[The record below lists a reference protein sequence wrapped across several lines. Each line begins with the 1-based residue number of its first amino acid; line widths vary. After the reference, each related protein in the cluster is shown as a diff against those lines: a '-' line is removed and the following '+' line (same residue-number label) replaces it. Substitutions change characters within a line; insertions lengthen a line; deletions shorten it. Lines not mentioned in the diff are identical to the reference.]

1 MGFTNRMGEILASA
15 NVLIHSSVGLT
26 VLEAIIRGCPV
37 ISYGFGYGHVRV
49 SNHALERFGLA
60 QVARSPVEL
69 GPAIERAL
77 AQRLEP
83 DPTFAERPS
92 TAAMIL
98 GSTRRVQP
106 LPAWRVRAL
115 RAAVTTAAAAAG
127 VIFATFLSSVAYGLV
142 SSLGVGE
149 RRHGGSHAPAGRRR
163 DGRCERQAGTGAG
176 EAAQRHGHARHV
188 RAHERVGG
196 LS

>member
-1 MGFTNRMGEILASA
+1 MAAGALATSLGAVEVALDVAEDAEVLCLCGRNEQLRERVSERFAGDPRVRVLGFTNRMGEILAAA

-60 QVARSPVEL
+60 QVATSPAEL

-83 DPTFAERPS
+83 DPSFAARPS

-98 GSTRRVQP
+98 DSTRRVQP
-106 LPAWRVRAL
+106 LPAWRVRA
-115 RAAVTTAAAAAG
+115 RAAR
-127 VIFATFLSSVAYGLV
+127 SPPRP
-142 SSLGVGE
+142 
-149 RRHGGSHAPAGRRR
+149 RRPA
-163 DGRCERQAGTGAG
+163 
-176 EAAQRHGHARHV
+176 
-188 RAHERVGG
+188 
-196 LS
+196 